1 MPVSS
6 AIRAQARRFLDPDD
20 EIQFV
25 FPAEVLNSAFPS
37 VLFVVSRTAITILS
51 TGARRRK
58 APEKMVSRNPR
69 NVLLGPVD
77 SHLVPSFT
85 LYGIRYEID
94 EEYISVVH
102 AADAGISA
110 DLAPPDPLPDL

>member
-1 MPVSS
+1 MPISS
-6 AIRAQARRFLDPDD
+6 AVRRQCRQFLEPDD

-25 FPAEVLNSAFPS
+25 FPADIVGSAFPS
-37 VLFVVSRTAITILS
+37 VIFVVSRDAITVLS
-51 TGARRRK
+51 TGNWRR
-58 APEKMVSRNPR
+58 AGPEKVLSRNPR

-77 SHLVPSFT
+77 DHLIPSFA

-94 EEYISVVH
+94 DEYVSVVN
-102 AADAGISA
+102 AADAELSA